1 MIKKKN
7 GKIFVAWIIATIVV
21 SMPLFF
27 RGMEGHFGQDLG
39 FHLNRIEGLY
49 VALKAG
55 EFPVKME
62 SYWMNG
68 YGYPVSIYYGDL
80 WLYFPA
86 FLRILGVPVVGAY
99 KSYIFVING
108 LTLLTT
114 YLLAKEATN
123 HEKIAICASIVYTFS
138 YYRLVNV
145 YIRAAVGE
153 YTAMMFFPVVALAL
167 YRMYANKEEKVFQ
180 NAFLLATGMTGIMSA
195 HLLSSEIVA
204 IVMMCVAILFI
215 KKTLSKNMIFTYIL
229 AVIESILFNLYF
241 LVSFLDCYRNVNVNI
256 NGISEKSRE
265 IQTAGVTLKKLFSF
279 FEVPYGNVVWKEQ
292 IGLNIGPVL
301 MVCVGIGCILCILR
315 KIKKGE
321 LMMLIMAIATLF
333 ASTRYFPWD
342 EIRNVKYIG
351 NILAQIQF
359 PWRYLGVATLFAM
372 LLFLFLMLR
381 VPSKYVATVVCVL
394 MIISAGM
401 MMYFTKDYNRYAEYK
416 TFQQTKDLDSYDMG
430 FCEYL
435 RTGTNREKFTN
446 TIENSEGVLYA
457 DVVERQGN
465 AMTVQVQVAETGGY
479 IELPIINFKGYEC
492 VDENDNPLPIV
503 DGANN
508 LIRISFADEYQG
520 NIYINYV
527 QPMYWCLAEWV
538 SLFTYLAFLVGQIY
552 FKKHPKAL

>member
-27 RGMEGHFGQDLG
+27 RGVEGHFGQDLG

-153 YTAMMFFPVVALAL
+153 CTAMMFFPVVALAL

-435 RTGTNREKFTN
+435 RMGTNREKFTN

>member
-7 GKIFVAWIIATIVV
+7 RKVFVAWIIATVVV

-27 RGMEGHFGQDLG
+27 HGIEGHFGQDLG

-49 VALKAG
+49 MALKAG

-86 FLRILGVPVVGAY
+86 FLRILGVPVIGAY

-108 LTLLTT
+108 LTLFTT
-114 YLLAKEATN
+114 YLLTKEVT
-123 HEKIAICASIVYTFS
+123 HDEKIAICASIVYTFS

-153 YTAMMFFPVVALAL
+153 YTAMMFFPVIALAL
-167 YRMYANKEEKVFQ
+167 YRMYANKEENVFQ
-180 NAFLLATGMTGIMSA
+180 NAFLLATGMTGVMSA
-195 HLLSSEIVA
+195 HLLSAEIVA
-204 IVMMCVAILFI
+204 IVMTCVAILFI
-215 KKTLSKNMIFTYIL
+215 RKTLSKNMIFTYIL

-241 LVSFLDCYRNVNVNI
+241 LISFFDCYRNVNVNI

-265 IQTAGVTLKKLFSF
+265 IQTAGVTFKKLFSF
-279 FEVPYGNVVWKEQ
+279 FEIPYGNVVWKEQ

-301 MVCVGIGCILCILR
+301 MVCIGIGCVLCILR

-342 EIRNVKYIG
+342 KIRNVKYIG

-359 PWRYLGVATLFAM
+359 PWRYLGVATLFSM

-381 VPSKYVATVVCVL
+381 VPPKYVAMVVCVL

-508 LIRISFADEYQG
+508 LIRISFADEYRG
-520 NIYINYV
+520 DIYINYV
-527 QPMYWCLAEWV
+527 QPMYWCLAEWI
-538 SLFTYLAFLVGQIY
+538 SLFAYLAFLAGQIY
-552 FKKHPKAL
+552 FKKHPKTL

>member
-7 GKIFVAWIIATIVV
+7 RKVFVAWIIATVVV

-27 RGMEGHFGQDLG
+27 HGIEGHFGQDLG

-80 WLYFPA
+80 LLYFPA
-86 FLRILGVPVVGAY
+86 VLRILGIPVIGAY
-99 KSYIFVING
+99 KIYVLVING

-114 YLLAKEATN
+114 YLLTKEVT
-123 HEKIAICASIVYTFS
+123 HDEKIAICASIVYTSS

-153 YTAMMFFPVVALAL
+153 YTAMMFFPVIALAL
-167 YRMYANKEEKVFQ
+167 YRMYANKEENVFQ
-180 NAFLLATGMTGIMSA
+180 NAFLLATGMTGVMSA
-195 HLLSSEIVA
+195 HLLSAEIVA
-204 IVMMCVAILFI
+204 IVMTCVAILFI
-215 KKTLSKNMIFTYIL
+215 RKTLSKNMIFTYIL

-241 LVSFLDCYRNVNVNI
+241 LISFFDCYRNVNVNI

-265 IQTAGVTLKKLFSF
+265 IQTAGVTFKKLFSF
-279 FEVPYGNVVWKEQ
+279 FEIPYGNIVWKEQ

-301 MVCVGIGCILCILR
+301 MVCIGVSCVLCIFR

-321 LMMLIMAIATLF
+321 LMMLIMTIATLF

-342 EIRNVKYIG
+342 KIRNVKYIG

-372 LLFLFLMLR
+372 LLFLFLMMR
-381 VPSKYVATVVCVL
+381 VPPKYVATVVCVL

-435 RTGTNREKFTN
+435 RTGTNRDKFTN
-446 TIENSEGVLYA
+446 TIEKSEGVLYA
-457 DVVERQGN
+457 DVVKRQGN
-465 AMTVQVQVAETGGY
+465 AMTVQVQVATSGGY
-479 IELPIINFKGYEC
+479 IDLPIINFKGYEC

-508 LIRISFADEYQG
+508 LIRISFADEYRG
-520 NIYINYV
+520 DIYINYV
-527 QPMYWCLAEWV
+527 QPMYWCLAEWI
-538 SLFTYLAFLVGQIY
+538 SLFAYLAFLAGQIY
-552 FKKHPKAL
+552 FKKHPKTL

>member
-27 RGMEGHFGQDLG
+27 RGVEGHFGQDLG

-301 MVCVGIGCILCILR
+301 MVCIGIGCVLCILR

-342 EIRNVKYIG
+342 KIRNVKYIG

-381 VPSKYVATVVCVL
+381 VPKKYVATVVCVL

-527 QPMYWCLAEWV
+527 QPMYWCMAEWV